1 MKSFLEWFKAS
12 TKVKRWILL
21 IIVGIVLTCYGIAK
35 ILVSQEITFF
45 ELGKTIV
52 IFVLGFLAIVI
63 SVVFIQKRSLE
74 IIIEA
79 NNTSTDKG
87 KKAQLNIKSLIFNKK
102 VYEEG
107 PKVVVIGGGPGLNN
121 VIEGFKKYTNN
132 ITAIVTMSDYGD
144 IPTESRKALDT
155 LPLRDIKD
163 SIIAMSDKEDIMR
176 NLMMK

>member
-74 IIIEA
+74 III
-79 NNTSTDKG
+79 
-87 KKAQLNIKSLIFNKK
+87 
-102 VYEEG
+102 
-107 PKVVVIGGGPGLNN
+107 
-121 VIEGFKKYTNN
+121 
-132 ITAIVTMSDYGD
+132 
-144 IPTESRKALDT
+144 
-155 LPLRDIKD
+155 
-163 SIIAMSDKEDIMR
+163 
-176 NLMMK
+176 